1 MKTLLSRNSEV
12 KSQVGYSQIR
22 NELIETSPTSH
33 RNLCFEVANS
43 EMRFRAQSPLSG
55 SAARLYR
62 DMKNYYDRS
71 VNACEGNAVA
81 SAHFKKHM
89 VQICNEVENM
99 TMKKQ
104 AMPSDDPGSAPV
116 MVMVGRG
123 ATGQGAAK
131 QGHRKVMTGNSSTK

>member
-1 MKTLLSRNSEV
+1 MPDSRWQPGKISAGAAAVHAATSRGNGKT
-12 KSQVGYSQIR
+12 
-22 NELIETSPTSH
+22 
-33 RNLCFEVANS
+33 
-43 EMRFRAQSPLSG
+43 
-55 SAARLYR
+55 LYR